1 MAAGLH
7 IPFGEASTERRPLF
21 LPGADGSCRIE
32 IGGTSKLLVKQH
44 EMFDTK
50 GETVYYWAENGLI
63 KWEHLG
69 VKGTN
74 RRKTGLMT
82 WQDAAERVRGLSEMI
97 LNSRE
102 AGHFADEKIRMQRF
116 ICDMETLLR
125 EAKDQGGP
133 VERGVID
140 LVPQPRK
147 QKMTPIYDESD
158 F

>member
-1 MAAGLH
+1 MSAGLH
-7 IPFGEASTERRPLF
+7 VPLFQAPGKKQPLF
-21 LPGADGSCRIE
+21 LPGEDGSCRIQ
-32 IGGTSKLLVKQH
+32 IGGASRLLVKQA
-44 EMFDTK
+44 EMFDKT

-74 RRKTGLMT
+74 RRTSGLMT
-82 WQDAAERVRGLSEMI
+82 WQDAAERVKSLSEMI

-116 ICDMETLLR
+116 VCEMETLLR
-125 EAKDQGGP
+125 EAHEQGGP

-140 LVPQPRK
+140 LVPQPK
-147 QKMTPIYDESD
+147 KVKLAPCYDESD